1 MSFPVKYSVD
11 WQCTCLLLYAL
22 RPLSSG
28 ATKEIVLSKIED
40 EKWLS
45 LQQEDYDPY
54 PSAWYHNLPEPRW
67 MTLIAYARDHGKGFG
82 FIANDERNCWKITD
96 SGIEQVERLCR
107 KASEHELDVTRCF
120 LWSPKFKLLLDPT
133 FSEDQKQAKR
143 PTYIYRDKNP
153 WKDLL

>member
-54 PSAWYHNLPEPRW
+54 PSAWYHNSPEPRW
-67 MTLIAYARDHGKGFG
+67 MTLIGS
-82 FIANDERNCWKITD
+82 
-96 SGIEQVERLCR
+96 SGNLM
-107 KASEHELDVTRCF
+107 ADVGEGE
-120 LWSPKFKLLLDPT
+120 SK
-133 FSEDQKQAKR
+133 KR
-143 PTYIYRDKNP
+143 G
-153 WKDLL
+153 